1 MCSGEGIY
9 CTHNNDTNLSPQGR
23 QFDQHGNID
32 PWWDSSSLQKFQN
45 KAQCI
50 IGRTQVRFGIFIV
63 YSLYSYYI
71 DYSILLF
78 AFHNIILFRSIWK
91 LQSRRGRC
99 VFKWNQYSGRKYSR

>member
-1 MCSGEGIY
+1 MSSYIVRFYKCVAGVFIRGKKGIF

-50 IGRTQVRFGIFIV
+50 IGRTQVRSSIFTI
-63 YSLYSYYI
+63 
-71 DYSILLF
+71 
-78 AFHNIILFRSIWK
+78 
-91 LQSRRGRC
+91 
-99 VFKWNQYSGRKYSR
+99 

>member
-1 MCSGEGIY
+1 MYSAFRYTNPFTQKGIF

-63 YSLYSYYI
+63 YSLY
-71 DYSILLF
+71 
-78 AFHNIILFRSIWK
+78 
-91 LQSRRGRC
+91 
-99 VFKWNQYSGRKYSR
+99 